1 MRRLLLVLMSLA
13 LAACASVP
21 RPGGTADSASS
32 APSATPSTAATAPP
46 YEAWARVLGRF
57 VDDQGRVDFAA
68 LAKDRAD
75 LDQFVGYVYDVGP
88 NNQPQLFPT
97 TDHVLAYHINAYNA
111 LAMYKVI
118 ATGIPRS
125 LGGFNKLGFFYFGK
139 VQVGAQ
145 AISLYDYEN
154 KVIRALGD
162 ARIHMALNC
171 MSVGCPRLPREP
183 FLPQTLNAQLDREAR
198 TFFNEARNVAVNDT
212 AMLLRL
218 PEILAFYTGDFLAQA
233 PTLAAYVNRYREHK
247 VPETYALE
255 FIPHDWTIHRQ
266 P

>member
-32 APSATPSTAATAPP
+32 ASSSAPSTASPAPP

-97 TDHVLAYHINAYNA
+97 TEHVLAYHINAYNA

-125 LGGFNKLGFFYFGK
+125 LGGFNKLAFFYFGK